1 MVAAVRV
8 APGLA
13 MLEVVAPPGPTAGE
27 ERLSDADTTASSTA
41 APNSSLS
48 SPSSAASLPRC
59 SSLSRLS
66 FDCSPSAALSLAASA
81 AAPAAA
87 ASSSPSPAPARPH
100 RSGDAAWA
108 AIRSASTSAAAPL
121 GPRDFRLLRRIGGG
135 DIGTVYLCRLR
146 DAEGKAEAEAEA
158 GRQPCG
164 GCLYAM
170 KVVDRR
176 VVAKKKKLERAAA
189 EKRILRV
196 LDHPFLPTLFAD
208 FDAAPHFSC
217 VVMEFCPGGD
227 LHSLRHRMPNR
238 RFPLPSARFYAA
250 EVLLAL
256 EYLHMMGIVYRDLK
270 PENVLIRG
278 DGHIMLTDFDLSLQS
293 TSTPSLES
301 SASTVSSSD
310 DDSATSVS
318 CFPDHLFRFTLR
330 RRSSRRA
337 LLRRAAS
344 ARQPQQPLVVA
355 EPVEARSCSFVGT
368 HEYVAPEVAR
378 GGPHGAAVDW
388 WALGVFLYEL
398 LHGRTP
404 FAGADNEAT
413 LRNIARRPLSFPSG
427 GGAVSAADADARDLI
442 ARLLAKD
449 PRQRLGSR
457 RGAADVKAH
466 PFFRGLNF
474 ALLRSS
480 RPPVVPGA
488 SRSPPLHRSQSCSAA
503 RRRASKPPP
512 PDARFD
518 LF

>member
-66 FDCSPSAALSLAASA
+66 FDCSPSVALSLAASAA

-108 AIRSASTSAAAPL
+108 AIRSASTSAGAPL
-121 GPRDFRLLRRIGGG
+121 GPRNFRLLRRIGGG

-146 DAEGKAEAEAEA
+146 DAEGKAEAEA

-270 PENVLIRG
+270 PENVLIRA

-368 HEYVAPEVAR
+368 HEYVAP
-378 GGPHGAAVDW
+378 GGGLRRPPHGAAVDW

-413 LRNIARRPLSFPSG
+413 PATSRAARSP
-427 GGAVSAADADARDLI
+427 
-442 ARLLAKD
+442 
-449 PRQRLGSR
+449 SR
-457 RGAADVKAH
+457 RAAPPCPLPTPTRATSSHDSSPRTRGSGWGPGAA
-466 PFFRGLNF
+466 
-474 ALLRSS
+474 
-480 RPPVVPGA
+480 PPT
-488 SRSPPLHRSQSCSAA
+488 
-503 RRRASKPPP
+503 
-512 PDARFD
+512 
-518 LF
+518 